1 MFPIQVVGCLDI
13 DGEHF
18 RSCLARRWAARAR
31 PVTIM
36 EDRKNQ
42 NPPTRLTR
50 WAPAVLVLGLTLFHA
65 INNWI
70 WLDKNVVTRGWD
82 RIGSLVNS
90 LYYHQTLAEIS
101 LPALFNATIQ
111 DAFRPPLFGLSMASM
126 YKLFGL
132 SADVAVMVNA
142 VYLLALLAASYGLGA
157 KLGGRRLGMLGAT
170 LVALIPLVFAMS
182 RYSYFE
188 FSLTALTILSIY
200 FLIASDGFENKR
212 FSILL
217 GVALG
222 LGLLI
227 KRTFP
232 VFVIGAVAVVFFQ
245 AGLPRK
251 LWNRL
256 RSAVRQRSRPRWRDI
271 GIALGMGLLL
281 SALWFLP
288 SREAA
293 LALPAGLW
301 LFPLWWL
308 LIAVTVYLLLQP
320 ASAET
325 NLLASFA
332 LALSIASVW
341 YLPHGLEFVKQILWL
356 AWGIEDPRGRTVELA
371 SLSTYTD
378 YLRSIL
384 YGFSPIYTLL
394 LIVVSAASLVYAL
407 VRRQRLVPV
416 PWWRWKWWP
425 VLATLIASY
434 LILSTS
440 IYKEDRAI
448 TPILPLLGIVLAASL
463 IKLPWRGLRRV
474 LIALAIV
481 FGLVQFF
488 AISYTGPHRLI
499 IETTYLKEP
508 ILGQWS
514 VFAQGLYLET
524 PDSGLN
530 DPDFW
535 IAQDVLEEVEAGRQR
550 EGWEDVSLA
559 VIAYSSHVHVGML
572 AYDQLRLYPHI
583 QLEDPTQTYPQDSAY
598 STAFRYD
605 YVLVLKNKNRRP
617 AVREA
622 ENLILNERR
631 ALFDQAFEEVAR
643 YPLPDGSEAFLFR
656 RLDRPEAAYDPSALY
671 QIAGRLQ
678 QAATGQ
684 DRILVH
690 PPGLLSGLL
699 EYYTGPAPVSPLA
712 DAGDLAQSHR
722 IFLVAGPDAA
732 GAVEDLVSQL
742 GPPTNEEQFGPL
754 QLWMFGPAK
763 P

>member
-1 MFPIQVVGCLDI
+1 M
-13 DGEHF
+13 
-18 RSCLARRWAARAR
+18 
-31 PVTIM
+31 
-36 EDRKNQ
+36 
-42 NPPTRLTR
+42 
-50 WAPAVLVLGLTLFHA
+50 LVAGLTLFHA

-70 WLDKNVVTRGWD
+70 WLDKNVMTRGWD

-90 LYYHQTLAEIS
+90 LYYHQTLSEPS

-111 DAFRPPLFGLSMASM
+111 DAFRPPLFGLSMAGM
-126 YKLFGL
+126 YKLFGV
-132 SADVAVMVNA
+132 SADVAVMVN
-142 VYLLALLAASYGLGA
+142 VLYLFVLLAASYGLGA
-157 KLGGRRLGMLGAT
+157 KLGGRRLGMLSAT

-188 FSLTALTILSIY
+188 FSLTALTILSLY
-200 FLIASDGFENKR
+200 CLLASDGFERKG

-232 VFVIGAVAVVFFQ
+232 VFVIGAVGVVFFQ
-245 AGLPRK
+245 AGMPRR
-251 LWNRL
+251 LWNWVRSVLRL
-256 RSAVRQRSRPRWRDI
+256 RLRRAPRWRDI
-271 GIALGMGLLL
+271 GIALGGGLLL
-281 SALWFLP
+281 SGLWFLP

-293 LALPAGLW
+293 LALPSGSW

-308 LIAVTVYLLLQP
+308 LFSVTIYLLLQP
-320 ASAET
+320 ASPEI
-325 NLLASFA
+325 NLLTSFA

-356 AWGIEDPRGRTVELA
+356 AWGIEDPRGRTVDLS

-378 YLRSIL
+378 YLRSIF
-384 YGFSPIYTLL
+384 YGFSPFYSLL
-394 LIVVSAASLVYAL
+394 LILTVAALLLYAL
-407 VRRQRLVPV
+407 VRRQRLLAI

-425 VLATLIASY
+425 VLVTLVASY

-448 TPILPLLGIVLAASL
+448 TPILPLLGIILAAGL
-463 IKLPWRGLRRV
+463 LKLPWKRLNKA
-474 LIALAIV
+474 LIAAAILV
-481 FGLVQFF
+481 GMVQFF
-488 AISYTGPHRLI
+488 AISYTGPHQLL

-530 DPDFW
+530 DPDYW
-535 IAQDVLEEVEAGRQR
+535 IAQDVLDQVEAGRQR
-550 EGWEDVSLA
+550 EGWAEVSLGI
-559 VIAYSSHVHVGML
+559 IAYSSHVHVGMF

-617 AVREA
+617 AVRDA

-631 ALFDQAFEEVAR
+631 ALFDQAFEEVAH
-643 YPLPDGSEAFLFR
+643 YPLPDGSEAYLFR
-656 RLDRPEAAYDPSALY
+656 RRYRPENAYGPSSLY
-671 QIAGRLQ
+671 QLADRLQ
-678 QAATGQ
+678 QATTDQ
-684 DRILVH
+684 DRIFVH
-690 PPGLLSGLL
+690 PPGLVSGLL
-699 EYYTGPAPVSPLA
+699 EYYTGPAPVSPL
-712 DAGDLAQSHR
+712 DSDSDLEQSRR
-722 IFLVAGPDAA
+722 IWVIVDPNVAHGTQDIIA
-732 GAVEDLVSQL
+732 QL
-742 GPPTNEEQFGPL
+742 GSPATEEQFDPL
-754 QLWMFGPAK
+754 ELLMFGPAT